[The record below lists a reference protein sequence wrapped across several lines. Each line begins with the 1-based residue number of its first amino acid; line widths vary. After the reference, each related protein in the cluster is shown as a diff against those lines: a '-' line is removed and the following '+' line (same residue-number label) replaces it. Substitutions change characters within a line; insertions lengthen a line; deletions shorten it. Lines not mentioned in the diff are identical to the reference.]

1 VPEKSDRACGGIAWQ
16 GHIGFVR
23 LEKVERYS

>member
-1 VPEKSDRACGGIAWQ
+1 VPEKADRPFGGIAWQ

-23 LEKVERYS
+23 LMRVDRYS